1 VPARRADEGAL
12 KMAETPTRTQI
23 LLAQVAAVLVVTFA
37 MAGIAWYGL
46 SVDVIQRIWRNV
58 IDRPFGPMTFRF
70 FLQPIMAGI
79 AAGVAG
85 VKDAR
90 RGRSPYLWT
99 ILTHP
104 EKAAGRLHEGLIA
117 TSRVILL
124 GLVMDVIYQLTVFET
139 FHPGEAAIIA
149 LALAFVPYLLLR
161 GPITRVAA
169 WWLGRRPA
177 NGVQ

>member
-1 VPARRADEGAL
+1 
-12 KMAETPTRTQI
+12 MAETPTRTQI
-23 LLAQVAAVLVVTFA
+23 LLARAAVVLLVTFGV
-37 MAGIAWYGL
+37 AGIAWNGI
-46 SVDVIQRIWRNV
+46 SVDVIRRIWRNLV
-58 IDRPFGPMTFRF
+58 ERPFGPMTFRF

-79 AAGVAG
+79 AAGVMG

-90 RGRSPYLWT
+90 LGRAPYLWT
-99 ILTHP
+99 MITHP
-104 EKAAGRLHEGLIA
+104 EKAAGRLYEGLIA

-149 LALAFVPYLLLR
+149 VLLAFVPYVLLR
-161 GPITRVAA
+161 GPITRIAA
-169 WWLGRRPA
+169 WWFGRRQA

>member
-1 VPARRADEGAL
+1 
-12 KMAETPTRTQI
+12 MTETPSKTQI
-23 LLAQVAAVLVVTFA
+23 LLARVAGGLIVAFILIGTIVNGISRDVL
-37 MAGIAWYGL
+37 L
-46 SVDVIQRIWRNV
+46 RIWQNT

-70 FLQPIMAGI
+70 FLQPIMAGV
-79 AAGVAG
+79 AAGLQG

-90 RGRSPYLWT
+90 LGRSPYLWT

-104 EKAAGRLHEGLIA
+104 EKAGGRLYEGLIA

-124 GLVMDVIYQLTVFET
+124 GLVMDVIYQRMIFDT

-149 LALAFVPYLLLR
+149 ILLAFVPYLLLR

-169 WWLGRRPA
+169 WWLGHRSA
-177 NGVQ
+177 NDVQ